1 MSVNFSP
8 PPAIRGDDR
17 SSLTQMH
24 SFLFRLTEQLNAAL
38 NEADRRIELAQTTAT
53 NAAMNV
59 GGNTIINNIE
69 GGGGSEDGDFTEQYN
84 ELKALII
91 KTAEDVRAEMD
102 VIETK
107 LQSDYIAKSEWG
119 EYTESI
125 EATIEQ
131 TAQGVVESYEYDA
144 QLESLKDQAVD
155 FESYKVETN
164 GFIKRGIIG
173 YDGEIPIIGIAIGK
187 DLVSTTVTIDGVEQ
201 QEIDMSQSMATY
213 TDDRV
218 TFWQHGVEIAWFS
231 SSELVCIG
239 IRAEKII
246 LGDDQWEVSQTPA
259 DGFMIKWI
267 GGED

>member
-1 MSVNFSP
+1 
-8 PPAIRGDDR
+8 
-17 SSLTQMH
+17 MH
-24 SFLFRLTEQLNAAL
+24 RFLFMLTEQLNAAL

-53 NAAMNV
+53 NAAMNA

-144 QLESLKDQAVD
+144 QLESLKEAGLITDR
-155 FESYKVETN
+155 EYRE
-164 GFIKRGIIG
+164 KR
-173 YDGEIPIIGIAIGK
+173 E
-187 DLVSTTVTIDGVEQ
+187 E
-201 QEIDMSQSMATY
+201 
-213 TDDRV
+213 
-218 TFWQHGVEIAWFS
+218 
-231 SSELVCIG
+231 
-239 IRAEKII
+239 I
-246 LGDDQWEVSQTPA
+246 LGRL
-259 DGFMIKWI
+259 
-267 GGED
+267 